1 MALRVLQLVSMNN
14 ALCDAQVSLPVQPDE
29 QDLLAGMIE
38 HAAALQP
45 LCETSAAV
53 RALLA
58 HIAAGS
64 PFLTGLVRRYPE
76 FAVEALTIPPDRLIA
91 DLCGRLE
98 TDVASAPSQADLKR
112 VLRIA
117 RNHAAL
123 LIALADIAGCWS
135 CEQVTRALTRFADV
149 AVAGAVNWLLEEAVE
164 AGKLTPQAGHD
175 ASDGYTVLAM
185 GKHGAGEL
193 NYSSD
198 IDLIVLY
205 DPEKIPPEQ
214 RDRAAQLY
222 VRITRTLAG
231 VLQDRTGDGY
241 VFRIDL
247 RLRPDPRATQIAIA
261 IDAAE
266 NYYAS
271 MGQNWER
278 AAMIKARAVAGDLAL
293 GQAFLKHLTPFVWR
307 KYLDFAAIADVQ
319 SLKRQMHAHKG
330 HGSIVV
336 LGHNIKLGRGG
347 IREIEFFVQTQQ
359 LIAGGKNPELRG
371 NRTQA
376 MLEKLVTAGWIE
388 QAACEELN
396 EAYVFLRTIEHRLQ
410 MVADEQTQTLPATGE
425 GFAEFAR
432 FCGYADP
439 AELADRLT
447 ATFTSVQGHYAGLF
461 EEAPELGS
469 ELGSLVFT
477 GGDDDP
483 ETLQTLAGMGF
494 VQPSEVSA
502 TIRGWHFGRYPAMR
516 SSTTRELLT
525 ELMPTLLMALSRTGH
540 PDQAL
545 IAFDRFVAGL
555 PAGVQLFSMFKANP
569 FLLELM
575 ATVLGSAPRLAQS
588 LSRRPRQLEA
598 VLEPGFFGAMPSEA
612 ELADCFAA
620 LRGVGVP
627 HEEILN
633 ATRITAHELALRIG
647 VRILSE
653 TVSAE
658 QAGLAYSNLAD
669 AVTDHIFQV
678 TAEDV
683 AVRHGQVNGASMI
696 VMAMGKLGGR
706 EMTATSDL
714 DLIMLYD
721 FDDDVEASDGD
732 RPLPPSQYFSRLTR
746 RLITALTSQTGEGE
760 LYEVDM
766 RLRPSGNMGPVAS
779 HIDSFSKYQATQAWT
794 WEKMALTRART
805 VAGDDAL
812 QRRVEKVIRK
822 VLCVRRDR
830 EQTLA
835 DVKDMRLRMLQ
846 AAGSANHWDI
856 KHVRGGLVEVEF
868 IAQALQLIHAHD
880 TPEVLHRNT
889 TASLHALH
897 DNGYLTAADHDGLV
911 GAATLY
917 ESLIHMLRLCSSG
930 RFELEN
936 APSGLITLLLRASAA
951 PDIATMEA
959 MLIDANRQVS
969 GIFDRLIGEPAA
981 TA

>member
-1 MALRVLQLVSMNN
+1 MNKALS
-14 ALCDAQVSLPVQPDE
+14 AAQVSLPVQPDE
-29 QDLLAGMIE
+29 QGLLDGILE
-38 HAAALQP
+38 HAAPLQP
-45 LCETSAAV
+45 LCETSPTV

-64 PFLTGLVRRYPE
+64 PFLSGLVRRYPE
-76 FAVEALTIPPDRLIA
+76 FAVEALSTPPDQLFTTVCARIEMEA
-91 DLCGRLE
+91 
-98 TDVASAPSQADLKR
+98 ASAPSQADLMRHLR
-112 VLRIA
+112 VA
-117 RNHAAL
+117 RNHVAL

-135 CEQVTRALTRFADV
+135 CEQVTRALTQFADV

-164 AGKLTPQAGHD
+164 AGKLTPNKGQP

-205 DPEKIPPEQ
+205 DPEKIPLEQ
-214 RDRAAQLY
+214 RDSAAKIY
-222 VRITRTLAG
+222 VRITRTLAS
-231 VLQDRTGDGY
+231 VLQDRTEDGY

-261 IDAAE
+261 IGAAE

-278 AAMIKARAVAGDLAL
+278 AAMIKARAAAGDLEL
-293 GQAFLKHLTPFVWR
+293 GQAFLKRLTPFVWR

-330 HGSIVV
+330 HDSIVV

-359 LIAGGKNPELRG
+359 LIAGGKNPDLRG

-376 MLEKLVTAGWIE
+376 MLDKLVQAGWIE
-388 QAACEELN
+388 QAASDELN

-410 MVADEQTQTLPATGE
+410 MVADEQTQTLPATE
-425 GFAEFAR
+425 EAFAGFAR
-432 FCGYADP
+432 FCGYGDP

-447 ATFTSVQGHYAGLF
+447 ATFKKVQGRYAGLF

-483 ETLQTLAGMGF
+483 ETLHTLAGMGF
-494 VQPSEVSA
+494 AQASEVSA

-525 ELMPTLLMALSRTGH
+525 ELMPALLTSLSRSGQ

-575 ATVLGSAPRLAQS
+575 TTVLGSAPRLAQS

-598 VLEPGFFGAMPSEA
+598 VLDPGFFGAMPDEA

-620 LRGVGVP
+620 LRSADATY
-627 HEEILN
+627 EEILST
-633 ATRITAHELALRIG
+633 TRITAHELSLRIG
-647 VRILSE
+647 MRILSE

-658 QAGLAYSNLAD
+658 QAGLAYSKLAD
-669 AVTDHIFQV
+669 AVTAHMLQV
-678 TAEDV
+678 TTADV
-683 AVRHGQVNGASMI
+683 RLRHGHVQGSSMVVI
-696 VMAMGKLGGR
+696 ALGKLGGC
-706 EMTATSDL
+706 EMTAASDL

-721 FDDDVEASDGD
+721 FPDVVDASDGD

-746 RLITALTSQTGEGE
+746 RLTTSLTSQTDEGD

-766 RLRPSGNMGPVAS
+766 RLRPSGNKGPVAS
-779 HIDSFSKYQATQAWT
+779 HIESFDNYQATQAWT
-794 WEKMALTRART
+794 WEKLALTRARV
-805 VAGDDAL
+805 VAGDAAL
-812 QRRVEKVIRK
+812 QLRVEKTIRT
-822 VLCVRRDR
+822 VLCARRDR
-830 EQTLA
+830 NQTLV

-846 AAGSANHWDI
+846 GADTGNHWDI
-856 KHVRGGLVEVEF
+856 KHVRGGLVEIEF
-868 IAQALQLIHAHD
+868 IAQALQLIHAHE
-880 TPEVLHRNT
+880 TPDVLQRNT
-889 TASLHALH
+889 IAALHALRDAGH
-897 DNGYLTAADHDGLV
+897 LTAADHDVLV
-911 GAATLY
+911 AAATLY
-917 ESLIHMLRLCSSG
+917 QGLIHMLRLCSSG

-936 APSGLITLLLRASAA
+936 APSGLIKLLLRASAA
-951 PDIATMEA
+951 PDVATMEA

-969 GIFDRLIGEPAA
+969 AIFDRLIGAPREL
-981 TA
+981 